1 MLIYIKPDRF
11 VVKPEILWAVEALVV
26 QVGLGS
32 FIFTVNMPFD
42 AYLLRY
48 MFAVISTFTM
58 CTNALY
64 SVKS

>member
-1 MLIYIKPDRF
+1 MLIYKKPDRF
-11 VVKPEILWAVEALVV
+11 VVKPEILWAVEALAVH
-26 QVGLGS
+26 VGLGS

-42 AYLLRY
+42 AYLLGY
-48 MFAVISTFTM
+48 MFAFLSTFTM